1 MRHFGHITV
10 SDAQADETLE
20 EMAKEKKNLTPYYVS
35 FFMGNYLIRYFYDD

>member
-10 SDAQADETLE
+10 SDTQADATLE
-20 EMAKEKKNLTPYYVS
+20 KMAKEKKNLTPYYVS